1 MVVVSAGMQ
10 DLRPVLSTALIFIEP
25 DAPIASNPASNVLAM
40 ILRKYNPSS
49 RTRTMC
55 AFCAALNLT
64 VAKPPLADAAV
75 TQQPEFVSLEL
86 ENRGFLGESRLF
98 AGFLLNQA
106 RFNRFA
112 FNGVL
117 NL

>member
-1 MVVVSAGMQ
+1 
-10 DLRPVLSTALIFIEP
+10 
-25 DAPIASNPASNVLAM
+25 
-40 ILRKYNPSS
+40 
-49 RTRTMC
+49 MC

-64 VAKPPLADAAV
+64 VAKPRLAGAAV
-75 TQQPEFVSLEL
+75 TQQPELVSLQL
-86 ENRGFLGESRLF
+86 EIRGFFGKSRLF
-98 AGFLLNQA
+98 SGFLLNQA

>member
-1 MVVVSAGMQ
+1 
-10 DLRPVLSTALIFIEP
+10 
-25 DAPIASNPASNVLAM
+25 
-40 ILRKYNPSS
+40 
-49 RTRTMC
+49 MC
-55 AFCAALNLT
+55 AFYAALNLT
-64 VAKPPLADAAV
+64 DAKPRLANAAV

-86 ENRGFLGESRLF
+86 ENRGIFGKPRLF
-98 AGFLLNQA
+98 PGFLLNQA